1 MVSATQ
7 FETVCRIPY
16 LDQSK
21 RRVEGGRIIVSKQR
35 VVVAMS
41 GGVDSSVVAGILVRE
56 GYDVI
61 GITIKTYKYED
72 VGGNSGNDSS
82 CCSLDG
88 INDARAV
95 ASALGFPHYVLDF
108 SERFGAEVID
118 NFVGEYLSGRT
129 PNPCVICNRKIKWE
143 ELIRKSE
150 SLGASLIATGH
161 YARVRFDELSR
172 RFILSRGT
180 DREKD
185 QSYALWGLTQES
197 LSKTLFPLS
206 GMTKSEARSLAV
218 EMGLPTAS
226 KGESFEICFIPDN
239 NYERFLKERVPDLES
254 RVAGGEMI
262 MDGKVV
268 GKHKGTPFYTVGQRK
283 GLGKAFGEPIYVT
296 GVDGSANRVQIG
308 RETELY
314 RRELIGRDLNMI
326 KYADC
331 RESLKVHARIR
342 YKDNGGP
349 ATIHSMDSGRIV
361 VSFDEPRRAITPGQ
375 SVVFYDGDDVV
386 GGAVIDKVLDE
397 ERTP

>member
-1 MVSATQ
+1 VVRASQ
-7 FETVCRIPY
+7 FERVCRITY
-16 LDQSK
+16 LVRSK
-21 RRVEGGRIIVSKQR
+21 RRVEGGSFVSKQR

-56 GYDVI
+56 GYEVV
-61 GITIKTYKYED
+61 GITIKTYKYEE

-95 ASALGFPHYVLDF
+95 ASALGIPHYVLDF

-118 NFVGEYLSGRT
+118 NFVGEYLAGRT

-161 YARVRFDELSR
+161 YARVRFEASSR
-172 RFILSRGT
+172 RHILSRGK

-197 LSKTLFPLS
+197 LSKTIFPLS
-206 GMTKSEARSLAV
+206 EMTKPEARALAM

-239 NYERFLKERVPDLES
+239 NYERFPKERIPDLES
-254 RVAGGEMI
+254 RVDGGEMI
-262 MDGKVV
+262 LDGKVV
-268 GKHKGTPFYTVGQRK
+268 GKHKGTPFYTIGQRK
-283 GLGKAFGEPIYVT
+283 GLGTAFGEPIYVT
-296 GVDGSANRVQIG
+296 GIDGAANRVRIG
-308 RETELY
+308 RDIELY
-314 RRELIGRDLNMI
+314 RRKLIGRRLQRNPEGPCQD
-326 KYADC
+326 
-331 RESLKVHARIR
+331 SLQRRRGVCH
-342 YKDNGGP
+342 DQ
-349 ATIHSMDSGRIV
+349 
-361 VSFDEPRRAITPGQ
+361 FDG
-375 SVVFYDGDDVV
+375 SW
-386 GGAVIDKVLDE
+386 
-397 ERTP
+397 